1 MVEEES
7 LRTQVADVRGETEPH
22 FHDRRLPLSV
32 GYESDAHRVATGMT
46 YGVPGMLL
54 VEEGQVPS
62 EPVERAYVDLNKS
75 GCAPET
81 K

>member
-1 MVEEES
+1 MVEEEF
-7 LRTQVADVRGETEPH
+7 LRTQVADVRGEIESH
-22 FHDRRLPLSV
+22 FLDRRLPLSV
-32 GYESDAHRVATGMT
+32 EYQSDAHRAATGMT
-46 YGVPGMLL
+46 YGIPGILL